1 MIEHVISFHLLF
13 LCLHIRYANPFVKIS
28 SVILQALRLKDKNW
42 KRGGQVLVLLNW
54 LFLDELTFQTLIK
67 NIADIIVR
75 KDDRYVALGWCILV
89 RSLVEFESVPCELPL
104 NGSTIILCQNFYFCS
119 FSKMLIR

>member
-1 MIEHVISFHLLF
+1 M
-13 LCLHIRYANPFVKIS
+13 
-28 SVILQALRLKDKNW
+28 
-42 KRGGQVLVLLNW
+42 LLNW
-54 LFLDELTFQTLIK
+54 LFLDELIFLTLIK

-104 NGSTIILCQNFYFCS
+104 NGSSIILC
-119 FSKMLIR
+119 